1 MRSLSTG
8 TAVTSSRKRC
18 RQPSVQAATANY
30 ASSPPSWILQLDR
43 HAENLAVWTIG
54 PQTGTGLY
62 KRARAGQIKNFT
74 GIDSPD
80 EPPEA
85 PDIHL
90 DTDSVAIERSAEP
103 IIDFLKKVATSKR
116 ADEAQCGRGEPAP
129 VLALRSDEPSR
140 SRTHARTSV
149 AAYAASSFMPP
160 ISGLTQPEA
169 AQVANP
175 WPG

>member
-85 PDIHL
+85 PEIHL
-90 DTDSVAIERSAEP
+90 DTDRVASERSAELIVDFPEGGPLPQNGLTRLNAAGASQRLCLPPP
-103 IIDFLKKVATSKR
+103 IRR
-116 ADEAQCGRGEPAP
+116 AVSISNPRLNVRRCIRCLQLHAP
-129 VLALRSDEPSR
+129 NLG
-140 SRTHARTSV
+140 
-149 AAYAASSFMPP
+149 AYAAGGSS
-160 ISGLTQPEA
+160 GR
-169 AQVANP
+169 
-175 WPG
+175 